1 MSTQDSRAKPH
12 WRLGPTGC
20 PHTQDVVVCELPQD
34 SPPAATFHSFP
45 SLPYYSSIL
54 AASGRPVEG
63 WLLSL
68 GSHPTLRAHDVFSS
82 VRWLADN
89 HINKEPNP

>member
-45 SLPYYSSIL
+45 NLPYYSSIL
-54 AASGRPVEG
+54 QVADQWRVGFYHWVLTPRSG
-63 WLLSL
+63 LMTSSL
-68 GSHPTLRAHDVFSS
+68 Q
-82 VRWLADN
+82 
-89 HINKEPNP
+89 